1 MNSDYEKR
9 ALIDTN
15 TIQWQETQTKD
26 VFKKILAIK
35 DEEETSFIKLK
46 EGSILNQEQ
55 KINSVEIFVLEGT
68 YINEY
73 GEYSQGTYLRL
84 PLENEALVKSDKG
97 CVIFRKTNFFTDN
110 EKLIID
116 TNASTWLQGQGNLE
130 VKPLHNQ
137 TALVKWPKDER
148 FVPHKHWGG
157 EEVVVLQG
165 VFIDE
170 YGEYPKGSWIR
181 SPHLSEHFP
190 YVNEE
195 TIIFVKTGHM

>member
-46 EGSILNQEQ
+46 EGSVLNQEQ

-73 GEYSQGTYLRL
+73 GKYSQGTYLRL

-110 EKLIID
+110 EMLIID
-116 TNASTWLQGQGNLE
+116 TNASAWLQGQGNLE

-137 TALVKWPKDER
+137 TALVKWPKNER
-148 FVPHKHWGG
+148 FIPHKHWGG
-157 EEVVVLQG
+157 EEVVVLHG

>member
-1 MNSDYEKR
+1 MNSDYEQK

-15 TIQWQETQTKD
+15 TIQWQETQVKN

-35 DEEETSFIKLK
+35 DKEETSLIKLN
-46 EGSILNQEQ
+46 EGSVLNQEQ

-73 GEYSQGTYLRL
+73 GEYPQGTYLRL
-84 PLENEALVKSDKG
+84 PEENEALVKSDKA
-97 CVIFRKTNFFTDN
+97 CVIFRKTNFFTD
-110 EKLIID
+110 KQKIIID
-116 TNASTWLQGQGNLE
+116 TNTTLWLQGQGNLE
-130 VKPLHNQ
+130 VMPLYEQ
-137 TALVKWPKDER
+137 TALVKWPKGER
-148 FVPHKHWGG
+148 FIPHKHWGG
-157 EEVVVLQG
+157 EEIIVLKG
-165 VFIDE
+165 VFMDE

>member
-46 EGSILNQEQ
+46 EGSVLNQEQ

-73 GEYSQGTYLRL
+73 GKYSQGTYLRL

-110 EKLIID
+110 EMLIID
-116 TNASTWLQGQGNLE
+116 TNASAWLQGQGNLE

-137 TALVKWPKDER
+137 TALVKWPKNER
-148 FVPHKHWGG
+148 FIPHKHWGV
-157 EEVVVLQG
+157 EEVVVLHG

>member
-46 EGSILNQEQ
+46 EGSVLNQEQ

-73 GEYSQGTYLRL
+73 GKYSQGTYLRL
-84 PLENEALVKSDKG
+84 PLENEALVKSDQG
-97 CVIFRKTNFFTDN
+97 CVIFRKTHFFTDN
-110 EKLIID
+110 EMLIID
-116 TNASTWLQGQGNLE
+116 TNASAWLQGQGNLE

>member
-73 GEYSQGTYLRL
+73 GKYSQGTYLRL
-84 PLENEALVKSDKG
+84 PLENEALVKYATMGLPHFSMRRIK
-97 CVIFRKTNFFTDN
+97 
-110 EKLIID
+110 
-116 TNASTWLQGQGNLE
+116 
-130 VKPLHNQ
+130 
-137 TALVKWPKDER
+137 AL
-148 FVPHKHWGG
+148 
-157 EEVVVLQG
+157 
-165 VFIDE
+165 
-170 YGEYPKGSWIR
+170 SS
-181 SPHLSEHFP
+181 SPS
-190 YVNEE
+190 
-195 TIIFVKTGHM
+195 

>member
-15 TIQWQETQTKD
+15 TIQWQKTEFEN
-26 VFKKILAIK
+26 VLKKILAIK
-35 DEEETSFIKLK
+35 DKEETSFIKLDK
-46 EGSILNQEQ
+46 GSRLNQTE

-73 GEYSQGTYLRL
+73 GEHIKGTYLRL
-84 PLENEALVKSDKG
+84 PKENEALVKSKNG
-97 CVIFRKTNFFTDN
+97 CTIFRKTNQFNDDQQV
-110 EKLIID
+110 IID
-116 TNASTWLQGQGNLE
+116 TNASKWLQGQGNLE
-130 VKPLHNQ
+130 VMPLHEQ
-137 TALVKWPKDER
+137 TALVKWPEGEK
-148 FVPHKHWGG
+148 FTPHSHWGG
-157 EEVVVLQG
+157 EEIVVLKG

-170 YGEYPKGSWIR
+170 HGKYPKNCWLR
-181 SPHLSEHFP
+181 SPHLSRHFP